1 MQKRMAAAHEISNRN
16 AEQERLEKKQ
26 REVYQLKKSEAIIMF
41 EDVMS
46 QAFTESLRRTTV
58 KML

>member
-1 MQKRMAAAHEISNRN
+1 MQKRMAEAHEVSNRN
-16 AEQERLEKKQ
+16 AEQERLEKEQ

-46 QAFTESLRRTTV
+46 QAFTDSLCRTTFQI
-58 KML
+58 L